1 MGHQGRGGRSLSR
14 EPPERSAG
22 GKRLRNLSGHHE
34 EGGLGWEEKG
44 SRERREKEEK
54 LCGQAGGENGTEA

>member
-1 MGHQGRGGRSLSR
+1 M
-14 EPPERSAG
+14 
-22 GKRLRNLSGHHE
+22 RNLSGHHE